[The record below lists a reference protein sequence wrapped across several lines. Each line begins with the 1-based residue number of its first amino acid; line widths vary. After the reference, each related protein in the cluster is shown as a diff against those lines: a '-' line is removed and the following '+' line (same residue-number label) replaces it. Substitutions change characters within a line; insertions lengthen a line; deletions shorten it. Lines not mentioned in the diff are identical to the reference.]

1 VGINNAI
8 MNEIPFVYEIRYS
21 QRAKRLRLVVTAEK
35 VEVVVPKRT
44 AGADI
49 RQFVH
54 EQQDWVCKTLAK
66 VTAQPNQLP
75 KPVDYQEGAK
85 IPYRGELWS
94 LVLKSSRRKRV
105 KISFDQAFI
114 VELPILLPPDAVSDA
129 IKKALTVW
137 LKKQAL
143 IIAEQFCEQHSKRF
157 QLYPN
162 SIRVRQQKTRWGSC
176 GIHNDIN
183 LNWLLILAPPSV
195 FEYVMVHE
203 LCHIR
208 ERNHSRQFWNLVAKH
223 LPNYQQQRDWLKAHG
238 AQLMMGL

>member
-1 VGINNAI
+1 

-21 QRAKRLRLVVTAEK
+21 QRAKRLRLVVTPEK
-35 VEVVVPKRT
+35 VEVVAPKRT

-49 RQFVH
+49 RRFVH
-54 EQQDWVCKTLAK
+54 EQQAWVCKTLAK
-66 VTAQPNQLP
+66 IAAQPNQLP
-75 KPVDYQEGAK
+75 KPVNYQAGAK
-85 IPYRGELWS
+85 IPFRGELWP
-94 LVLKSSRRKRV
+94 LVLKPSARKRV

-114 VELPILLPPDAVSDA
+114 VDLPTLLASGAVSEA

-143 IIAEQFCEQHSKRF
+143 VAAEQFCEQHSKRF

-176 GIHNDIN
+176 GAHNDIN
-183 LNWLLILAPPSV
+183 VNWLLILAPPAV
-195 FEYVMVHE
+195 LEYVMVHE

-208 ERNHSRQFWNLVAKH
+208 ERNHSRQFWALVAKH
-223 LPNYQQQRDWLKAHG
+223 LPDYQQQRDWLKAHG

>member
-1 VGINNAI
+1 

-21 QRAKRLRLVVTAEK
+21 QRAKRLRLVVTPEK
-35 VEVVVPKRT
+35 VEVVAPKRT

-49 RQFVH
+49 RRFVH
-54 EQQDWVCKTLAK
+54 EQQAWVCKTLAK
-66 VTAQPNQLP
+66 VAAQPNQLP
-75 KPVDYQEGAK
+75 KPVNYQAGAK
-85 IPYRGELWS
+85 IPFRGELWP
-94 LVLKSSRRKRV
+94 LVLKPSARKRI

-114 VELPILLPPDAVSDA
+114 VDLPTLLASGAVSEA

-143 IIAEQFCEQHSKRF
+143 VAAEQFCEQHSKRF

-176 GIHNDIN
+176 GAHNDIN
-183 LNWLLILAPPSV
+183 VNWLLILAPPAV
-195 FEYVMVHE
+195 LEYVMVHE

-208 ERNHSRQFWNLVAKH
+208 ERNHSHQFWALVAKH
-223 LPNYQQQRDWLKAHG
+223 LPDYQQQRDWLKAHG

>member
-1 VGINNAI
+1 

-21 QRAKRLRLVVTAEK
+21 QRAKRLRLVVTPEK
-35 VEVVVPKRT
+35 VEVVAPKRT

-49 RQFVH
+49 RRFVH
-54 EQQDWVCKTLAK
+54 EQQAWVCKTLAK
-66 VTAQPNQLP
+66 VAAQPNQLP
-75 KPVDYQEGAK
+75 KPVNYQAGAK
-85 IPYRGELWS
+85 IPFRGELWP
-94 LVLKSSRRKRV
+94 LVLKPSARKRV

-114 VELPILLPPDAVSDA
+114 VDLPTLLAPGAVSEA

-143 IIAEQFCEQHSKRF
+143 VAAEQFCEQHSKRF
-157 QLYPN
+157 RLYPN

-176 GIHNDIN
+176 GAHNDIN
-183 LNWLLILAPPSV
+183 VNWLLILAPPAV
-195 FEYVMVHE
+195 LEYVMVHE

-208 ERNHSRQFWNLVAKH
+208 ERNHSRQFWALVAKH
-223 LPNYQQQRDWLKAHG
+223 LPDYQQQRDWLKAHG